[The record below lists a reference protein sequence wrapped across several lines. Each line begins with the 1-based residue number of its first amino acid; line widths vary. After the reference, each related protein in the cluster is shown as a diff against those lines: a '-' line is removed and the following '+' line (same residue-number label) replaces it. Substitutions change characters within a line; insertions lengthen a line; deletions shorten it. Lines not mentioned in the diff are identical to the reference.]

1 VNGKRDKG
9 PDNPWVRKVD
19 PEEDEGAAPEPE
31 LPPSPWSLEV
41 PPRPSPWTETSGTP
55 GASAP
60 GSTGTPGW
68 GTASSPTSP
77 GTAGTPG
84 AGAPGSPGTT
94 EPAGWGR
101 KPDAADPGAGAPG
114 VQGGPA
120 RETSSAW
127 GDKVGPP
134 SLRRPEPVKKSP
146 KVPPLLIPVV
156 AGIAVVA
163 LVAVALIVLTGG
175 DDTADPKPSPS
186 TPVTVTTPPPSQYT
200 PPANALPVAFGV
212 SVVPV
217 AGWSVLARET
227 QGKQLVTYAPN
238 GEPRAFFWIRQK
250 QNVAAKAYMLAIV
263 EGETQNEIAQLG
275 NPRNLACPGD
285 VLVECTA
292 ITYTST
298 AKGVKVQGFVEA
310 YRRKDGVTT
319 AIDFR
324 TRVDYAQKAEADA
337 ATMKASVVDS
347 I

>member
-1 VNGKRDKG
+1 MNGKRDKG

-19 PEEDEGAAPEPE
+19 PEDEGAASEPE

-41 PPRPSPWTETSGTP
+41 PPRPSPWTDTPGTP
-55 GASAP
+55 GATEP
-60 GSTGTPGW
+60 GVTGTPGW
-68 GTASSPTSP
+68 GTPSSPSAP

-84 AGAPGSPGTT
+84 AGAPGSGGAHGSAD
-94 EPAGWGR
+94 PAGWGR
-101 KPDAADPGAGAPG
+101 KSAGDPGAGDTG

-134 SLRRPEPVKKSP
+134 SLRRPEPVKKAP
-146 KVPPLLIPVV
+146 KTPPLLIPVV

-186 TPVTVTTPPPSQYT
+186 ATVTTPPPSQYT

-212 SVVPV
+212 TVVPV
-217 AGWSVLARET
+217 SGWSVLVRET

-250 QNVAAKAYMLAIV
+250 QNVTAKNYMLAIV
-263 EGETQNEIAQLG
+263 EGETQNEVNEMG
-275 NPRNLACPGD
+275 NPRNLACPRD
-285 VLVECTA
+285 VMVECIA
-292 ITYTST
+292 ISYTST
-298 AKGVKVQGFVEA
+298 SKGVKVQGFVEA
-310 YRRKDGVTT
+310 YQRKDGVTT

-324 TRVDYAQKAEADA
+324 TRVDFAPKAEADA
-337 ATMKASVVDS
+337 ALMKASVVDS

>member
-9 PDNPWVRKVD
+9 PDNPWVRKVE
-19 PEEDEGAAPEPE
+19 PEEGEGAAPEPE

-41 PPRPSPWTETSGTP
+41 PPRENS
-55 GASAP
+55 
-60 GSTGTPGW
+60 
-68 GTASSPTSP
+68 
-77 GTAGTPG
+77 
-84 AGAPGSPGTT
+84 
-94 EPAGWGR
+94 GWGR
-101 KPDAADPGAGAPG
+101 KPDATGTGTTGVPGPGSTGVPGAGNTGVPG
-114 VQGGPA
+114 AGSTGVPGAGGTGVPGGPA

-134 SLRRPEPVKKSP
+134 SLRRPEPAKKAP
-146 KVPPLLIPVV
+146 KFPPLLIPVI

-175 DDTADPKPSPS
+175 DDSAGPKPGPS
-186 TPVTVTTPPPSQYT
+186 SSVAVTTPPSSTYT

-212 SVVPV
+212 SVVPA

-250 QNVAAKAYMLAIV
+250 QNVTANNYMLAIV
-263 EGETQNEIAQLG
+263 EGETQNEVAQLG

-285 VLVECTA
+285 VLVECIA
-292 ITYTST
+292 ISYTSVS
-298 AKGVKVQGFVEA
+298 KGVKVQGYVEA

-337 ATMKASVVDS
+337 AKMKASVVDS